1 MTLFMLYNYLLVPH
15 TMGTVPSTCETNN
28 IYALLPLK
36 PSNSEERRQERMKRR
51 AKYWESIGVKP
62 RTVVLAPGVPMTAS
76 LLCDNSTPFSHKN
89 EIPKAKNTLVRSL
102 PLHQSLWALDED
114 ELDTYTKMIE
124 VLDYID
130 TINIKNSSS
139 NILDIMDSIDSDICP
154 KTILK
159 ERYSIPILDNIYS
172 DSDTF

>member
-1 MTLFMLYNYLLVPH
+1 MT
-15 TMGTVPSTCETNN
+15 TTAST
-28 IYALLPLK
+28 
-36 PSNSEERRQERMKRR
+36 SEERRQERMKRR
-51 AKYWESIGVKP
+51 AKYWAKIGVTP
-62 RTVVLAPGVPMTAS
+62 RTTVLAPAVPMTAS
-76 LLCDNSTPFSHKN
+76 LLCEISTPIFHKN
-89 EIPKAKNTLVRSL
+89 ETLKAKNTLVRSL
-102 PLHQSLWALDED
+102 PLHQSLWTLDED

-159 ERYSIPILDNIYS
+159 HRYSVPIHDNIYN
-172 DSDTF
+172 DNDTFFNFGFHFSP